1 MTSRKKDISSA
12 IRDSHKKVVILKPD
26 ETEDQVAIC
35 LRVRREKKEKLRRY
49 AEAAGYSL
57 NAYLNYSIDCIISS
71 VEKRTSANRAK
82 RKDPVR

>member
-1 MTSRKKDISSA
+1 MTRRKKSVSSA
-12 IRDSHKKVVILKPD
+12 IRDSHKKVVMLKPD
-26 ETEDQVAIC
+26 ETGDQVVIY
-35 LRVRREKKEKLRRY
+35 VRISREKKEKLCQY

-82 RKDPVR
+82 RKESG